1 MKDRL
6 IQLRKALNLSMEA
19 FGKKIG
25 VGRSTISRLESGTN
39 GFTDQMTRSICREFG
54 VNYEWFVSGVG
65 EMFVEVPQTVVD
77 ELCEQYD
84 LDDFD
89 RIMLQEYLKM
99 DEASRNVLKTYIR
112 KICGQISAS
121 SRLLAALLQVVVIRS
136 PYPSSVIIGPEKGE
150 SAQIDCGSAGTVTVR
165 PTQSVTVI
173 PFAGRLSCSPQYAC
187 VVPPE
192 GA

>member
-65 EMFVEVPQTVVD
+65 EMFSEVPQTVVD
-77 ELCEQYD
+77 ELCAQYD

-112 KICGQISAS
+112 KICGQISE
-121 SRLLAALLQVVVIRS
+121 V
-136 PYPSSVIIGPEKGE
+136 
-150 SAQIDCGSAGTVTVR
+150 DD
-165 PTQSVTVI
+165 TQSKIDAEVESYRQELELEASQAEKSSASDT
-173 PFAGRLSCSPQYAC
+173 PAENMA
-187 VVPPE
+187 
-192 GA
+192 

>member
-65 EMFVEVPQTVVD
+65 EMFSEVPQTVVD
-77 ELCEQYD
+77 ELCAQYD

-112 KICGQISAS
+112 KIRRSMQKSNRTGRNWNLKQVRRKNHQLPT
-121 SRLLAALLQVVVIRS
+121 RLPKKWHKNKPVKMTGWKDGH
-136 PYPSSVIIGPEKGE
+136 YGII
-150 SAQIDCGSAGTVTVR
+150 
-165 PTQSVTVI
+165 
-173 PFAGRLSCSPQYAC
+173 
-187 VVPPE
+187 
-192 GA
+192 